1 MSKLPVVY
9 QTEDTEC
16 ALACLAMIAQYHGHD
31 VNLAALRERYAVSL
45 RGASLADIVEMAG
58 RLHLS
63 PRALR
68 LDLEDLDKLQL
79 PAILHWD
86 LNHFVVLKAVK
97 NGRVLIHDPASGAQS
112 LPLREVSE
120 HFTGVAMEL
129 SRGTDFTAIKDRTD
143 VKLSDLWGRLTGLKR
158 ALGQTLILSVLLQ
171 ITILLSPFFLQLTV
185 DGVLPSGDTGLLKA
199 LAIGFGGLVIL
210 RIAAEATR
218 NWAILIYGQQMSYQ
232 MTGNVFSHLIRLPAG
247 WYEKRHIG
255 DIISRVG
262 STGPIQTALTQSLV
276 AALIDGV
283 MAITTVIVMFI
294 ISPKLAAIVLAGTV
308 VMLAVTLMIY
318 PRLRAAQEASILTGA
333 QERSHIIESIRAGT
347 TIKLF
352 GRQAAREGAW
362 RNLFADFVNA
372 NTRFGL
378 WRIGNNGVKDLAA
391 GLQAIAVIYVGAHS
405 VMDGEI
411 SLGLLF
417 AFLAFAG
424 GFAISADQ
432 LLEKL
437 IEFRLLGLHLD
448 RLSDIVLG
456 TLELSSPDSAQTLG
470 SGDIDIKDL
479 DFRYSE
485 GDPWILDG
493 FNLSVKSGEMIAIT
507 GKSGGGKTTLM
518 KLMTGLYRPASGH
531 IKIGSVSLD
540 DIGLDAWRRNIG
552 VVMQDDTLLSGSLA
566 ENIAFFDPQLDMAK
580 VEQAARAA
588 RIHDDIDA
596 LPMSYDS
603 RVGDMGSVLS
613 GGQKQRVLL
622 ARALYKSPQILFL
635 DEGTANLDVQTEQEI
650 ADVIAG
656 MPITRIIIAHRP
668 EFLRRADRVI
678 TL

>member
-1 MSKLPVVY
+1 MAKLPVVH
-9 QTEDTEC
+9 QTEATEC

-31 VNLAALRERYAVSL
+31 VNLAALRDRYAVSL
-45 RGASLADIVEMAG
+45 RGASLADVVEMAG

-68 LDLEDLDKLQL
+68 LDLEDLDKLQT

-97 NGRVLIHDPASGAQS
+97 NGRAIIHDPGSGVKS
-112 LPLREVSE
+112 LPMRKVSE

-129 SRGTDFTAIKDRTD
+129 SRGSDFTAIKDRTD
-143 VKLSDLWGRLTGLKR
+143 VRLRDLWGRLSGLKR
-158 ALGQTLILSVLLQ
+158 ALGQTLILSILLQ
-171 ITILLSPFFLQLTV
+171 ITVLLSPFFLQLTV
-185 DGVLPSGDTGLLKA
+185 DGVLPGSDYGLLKA
-199 LAIGFGGLVIL
+199 LAVGFAGLVII
-210 RIAAEATR
+210 RIAAQATR
-218 NWAILIYGQQMSYQ
+218 SWAILIYGQQMGYQ

-262 STGPIQTALTQSLV
+262 STQPIQTALTQSLV
-276 AALIDGV
+276 AALIDGI
-283 MAITTVIVMFI
+283 MAVTTIIVMVL
-294 ISPKLAAIVLAGTV
+294 ISPALAVIVLAGTAF
-308 VMLAVTLMIY
+308 MLGATLLIY
-318 PRLRAAQEASILTGA
+318 PSLRAAQEDAILTGA
-333 QERSHIIESIRAGT
+333 AERSHIIESIRAGT

-378 WRIGNNGVKDLAA
+378 WRISNESLKDLAA
-391 GLQAIAVIYVGAHS
+391 GLQAVAVIYIGAQS
-405 VMDGEI
+405 VMDGSL

-424 GFAISADQ
+424 GFALSADQ

-437 IEFRLLGLHLD
+437 IEFRLLGLHLN

-456 TLELSSPDSAQTLG
+456 TPEPDGTGSSERFTGA
-470 SGDIDIKDL
+470 DIVIKDL
-479 DFRYSE
+479 QFQYSE
-485 GDPWILDG
+485 GDPLILDG
-493 FNLSVKSGEMIAIT
+493 FNLTVKSGEMIAIT

-518 KLMTGLYRPASGH
+518 KLMTGLYKPQSGSL
-531 IKIGSVSLD
+531 KIGGETLD
-540 DIGLDAWRRNIG
+540 EIGLSAWRNNIG
-552 VVMQDDTLLSGSLA
+552 VVMQEDTLLTGSLA
-566 ENIAFFDPQLDMAK
+566 ENIAFFDPELNMAG
-580 VEQAARAA
+580 VERAAKAA
-588 RIHDDIDA
+588 RIHDDIA
-596 LPMSYDS
+596 AMPMGYDS

-622 ARALYKSPQILFL
+622 ARALYKAPRILFL
-635 DEGTANLDVQTEQEI
+635 DEGTANLDVETEQEI
-650 ADVIAG
+650 ADVISE